1 MTTGSWRSAIRG
13 LLARE
18 TQNCDQMLQCPAVEE
33 REAMTTV
40 WMAASAA
47 PWSWFEKALWVA
59 LSKGAKID
67 YVGSAH

>member
-1 MTTGSWRSAIRG
+1 
-13 LLARE
+13 
-18 TQNCDQMLQCPAVEE
+18 MLQCPAVEE